1 MLVSARRVLTQKPS
15 RALRLTPVAAVLLVA
30 GAALAKVP
38 AALDRVPK
46 NAVAVIATDNFQ
58 RTADRIKTFASKIQ
72 IEQIESF
79 EDVVEEIGNTP
90 GFKKDGSV
98 ALVLLPEPKDVQPA
112 GEGKKK
118 KPKTEPMERSVLL
131 AQTDDYK
138 KMVTEMGG
146 DASAKVA
153 KVTGM
158 GDEEMYARDIGGGW
172 IVLGGTESI
181 VSSFEPGTNM
191 LKAHEEALGTVGNRA
206 VDSSDIILIANMDA
220 LAGDINAGIDE
231 MINETKKGGP
241 RGGMGNPMFAAIS
254 PEAMKQFITPL
265 ETVGRAFARDAQTCV
280 FGIGLADTGLTIDLG
295 AQFKPKSEIAGFF
308 QTPGKA
314 DATLASLSNAP
325 YLFALSLDT
334 TSPGL
339 RQIAKN
345 TVDIADKMIATAK
358 DEMNRQAKQDESKAE
373 QLNQIIKQ
381 IEGQT
386 AGLKNFAKTI
396 DKLDGVD
403 AVWGFSPAMLAGAGL
418 FSGVTYQARGSDP
431 AAIKAIFK
439 DQLKSMDAMAGPMKI
454 DSTFTDNAA
463 EVAGVKLD
471 RWTMKP
477 KMDPNDPMAGQ
488 MAMLNMFIFG
498 ATGQMSGFMAT
509 TKNSV
514 IMTYTP
520 NEQVMQT
527 ALDAANGK
535 GTLAEDKS
543 LAIATAPLPKNCM
556 IRGVIGTKSLFDLA
570 QMGLS
575 FTGNPA
581 QLKVPADVPPMAF
594 GVTGDGGGTHI
605 RFHAPISV
613 ITAISD
619 AAKQFRG
626 GEGDEGGDAE
636 APAEKKKEK
645 PRF

>member
-1 MLVSARRVLTQKPS
+1 M
-15 RALRLTPVAAVLLVA
+15 
-30 GAALAKVP
+30 
-38 AALDRVPK
+38 PK
-46 NAVAVIATDNFQ
+46 NAVAVIATENFQ
-58 RTADRIKTFASKIQ
+58 RTADRVKSYAEKLNAP
-72 IEQIESF
+72 IEELEGII
-79 EDVVEEIGNTP
+79 DEIGDTP
-90 GFKKDGSV
+90 GFQKDGSV
-98 ALVLLPEPKDVQPA
+98 ALVIMPEPQNVEAA
-112 GEGKKK
+112 GEANAKKRAK
-118 KPKTEPMERSVLL
+118 SDPMERAVLI
-131 AQTDDYK
+131 AQIADYK

-146 DASAKVA
+146 DPAAKVS
-153 KVTGM
+153 KVNGA
-158 GDEEMYARDIGGGW
+158 GGEEIFTRDIGGGW
-172 IVLGGTESI
+172 IALGPKEEA
-181 VSSFEPGTNM
+181 VSSFEPGSNM

-206 VDSSDIILIANMDA
+206 MDTSDIVLIANMDA
-220 LAGDINAGIDE
+220 LAADINAGIDE
-231 MINETKKGGP
+231 IVKEAKKGGP
-241 RGGMGNPMFAAIS
+241 KAGMGNPMMAAIS
-254 PEAMKQFITPL
+254 PEAMKQFITPF
-265 ETVGRAFARDAQTCV
+265 ETIGRAFARDAQTCV

-314 DATLASLSNAP
+314 DASLASLPNAP
-325 YLFALSLDT
+325 YLFAVSLDSS
-334 TSPGL
+334 SPGL
-339 RQIAKN
+339 RQITKN
-345 TVDIADKMIATAK
+345 TVDIADKMIAAAK

-373 QLNQIIKQ
+373 QLNEMIKQ

-386 AGLKNFAKTI
+386 ASLKNFAKNV

-403 AVWGFSPAMLAGAGL
+403 AVWGFSPAMLAGGGL

-454 DSTFTDNAA
+454 ESTFTENAS
-463 EVAGVKLD
+463 ELGGVKLD

-488 MAMLNMFIFG
+488 MAMVNMFIFS
-498 ATGQMSGFMAT
+498 ATGQMSGYMAT

-520 NEQVMQT
+520 NEQVMQS
-527 ALDAANGK
+527 ALDASNGK
-535 GTLAEDKS
+535 GTLAEDKT
-543 LAIATAPLPKNCM
+543 LAVATGPLPKNST

-581 QLKVPADVPPMAF
+581 QLKVPTDVPPMAF

-613 ITAISD
+613 LTAISN
-619 AAKQFRG
+619 AAKQFQG
-626 GEGDEGGDAE
+626 GEEEEGE
-636 APAEKKKEK
+636 APAEKKDEK

>member
-1 MLVSARRVLTQKPS
+1 MLVSARRVLANKPS
-15 RALRLTPVAAVLLVA
+15 RVLRLTPVAAVLLVA

-46 NAVAVIATDNFQ
+46 NAVAVIATENFQ
-58 RTADRIKTFASKIQ
+58 RTADRIKAFANKLS
-72 IEQIESF
+72 IEELEVF
-79 EDVVEEIGNTP
+79 DGTVEEIGNTP

-153 KVTGM
+153 KVTGV
-158 GDEEMYARDIGGGW
+158 GDEEMFARDIGGGW

-181 VSSFEPGTNM
+181 VSTFEPGTNM

-206 VDSSDIILIANMDA
+206 MDSSDIILIANMDA
-220 LAGDINAGIDE
+220 LAGDINASLDE
-231 MINETKKGGP
+231 MVNQAKKGGP
-241 RGGMGNPMFAAIS
+241 KNNPMFAAVS

-280 FGIGLADTGLTIDLG
+280 FGIGLAETGLTIDLG

-314 DATLASLSNAP
+314 DASLASLSNAP

-334 TSPGL
+334 SSPGL

-373 QLNQIIKQ
+373 QLNQMIKQ

-386 AGLKNFAKTI
+386 ANLKSFAKVV

-403 AVWGFSPAMLAGAGL
+403 AVWGFSPAMLAGGGL

-439 DQLKSMDAMAGPMKI
+439 DQIKSMDAMAGPMKVE
-454 DSTFTDNAA
+454 STFTENAA

-488 MAMLNMFIFG
+488 MAMVNMFIFG

-520 NEQVMQT
+520 NEQVMQA

-543 LAIATAPLPKNCM
+543 LAIATGPLPKNSM

-581 QLKVPADVPPMAF
+581 QLKVPTDVPPMAF

-605 RFHAPISV
+605 RFHAPMSV
-613 ITAISD
+613 ITAISN
-619 AAKQFRG
+619 AAKQFQG
-626 GEGDEGGDAE
+626 GEAEDENDP
-636 APAEKKKEK
+636 APADKKEQK

>member
-1 MLVSARRVLTQKPS
+1 MLVTARRVVCRKPS
-15 RALRLTPVAAVLLVA
+15 RVLRVTPVLAVLLVA
-30 GAALAKVP
+30 GSAVAKIP

-46 NAVAVIATDNFQ
+46 NAVAVIATENFQ
-58 RTADRIKTFASKIQ
+58 RTSDRVKAYAEKL
-72 IEQIESF
+72 EAPLEEF
-79 EDVVEEIGNTP
+79 EDIIEEIANTP

-98 ALVLLPEPKDVQPA
+98 ALVLLPEPKDMQPA

-118 KPKTEPMERSVLL
+118 TKTDPMERSVLL
-131 AQTDDYK
+131 AQTADYK

-158 GDEEMYARDIGGGW
+158 GEEEMYTRDIGGGW

-181 VSSFEPGTNM
+181 VAGFEPGTNM
-191 LKAHEEALGTVGNRA
+191 LATHQEALGVVGNRA
-206 VDSSDIILIANMDA
+206 MDTSDIILIANMDA
-220 LAGDINAGIDE
+220 LAADINAGIDE
-231 MINETKKGGP
+231 MVKESKKGGP
-241 RGGMGNPMFAAIS
+241 QGNPMTAFMS
-254 PEAMKQFITPL
+254 PESMKQFITPL
-265 ETVGRAFARDAQTCV
+265 ETIGRAFARDAQTCV

-295 AQFKPKSEIAGFF
+295 ASFKAKSEIAGFF

-314 DATLASLSNAP
+314 DATLASLPGQP
-325 YLFALSLDT
+325 YLFALSMDT
-334 TSPGL
+334 SGPGT
-339 RQIAKN
+339 RQITKN
-345 TVDIADKMIATAK
+345 ATDIADKLMATTK
-358 DEMNRQAKQDESKAE
+358 DELQRIAKQDESKAE
-373 QLNQIIKQ
+373 QLNEIIKQ
-381 IEGQT
+381 FEGQT
-386 AGLKNFAKTI
+386 ASLKNFAKNV

-403 AVWGFSPAMLAGAGL
+403 VVWGFSPAMLAGGGL

-431 AAIKAIFK
+431 AAIKTFFK
-439 DQLKSMDAMAGPMKI
+439 DQLKSMDAMAGPMKVE
-454 DSTFTDNAA
+454 STFTENAA
-463 EVAGVKLD
+463 EVGGVKLD

-477 KMDPNDPMAGQ
+477 KLDPNDPMAGQ
-488 MAMLNMFIFG
+488 LAMINMFVFG
-498 ATGQMSGFMAT
+498 ATGQMSGLMAT

-535 GTLAEDKS
+535 GTLADDKT
-543 LAIATAPLPKNCM
+543 LALATGPLPKNSV
-556 IRGVIGTKSLFDLA
+556 IRGAIGTKSLFDLA

-581 QLKVPADVPPMAF
+581 QLKVPTDVPPMAF

-605 RFHAPISV
+605 RFHAPMSV
-613 ITAISD
+613 LTAISD

-626 GEGDEGGDAE
+626 GEGGEGDDE
-636 APAEKKKEK
+636 APAEKKEEK